1 LTRHFARRLLGT
13 PGDASAGAPHFWVPL
28 AMPVPGSRE
37 GAPAITEWRLPR
49 KSGHPSR
56 SLTGSKHNLQT
67 IEEEWAAMP
76 KLKTHKGMKKRFKV
90 SATGKVSHKRCG
102 SSHLNSHKSG
112 KRVRRLRKSTK
123 LKVTAEARRIRFAV
137 LEKQNVN
144 PDAVHAKKLEA
155 MAEHALEASGSG
167 SPAATEKKTS

>member
-1 LTRHFARRLLGT
+1 
-13 PGDASAGAPHFWVPL
+13 
-28 AMPVPGSRE
+28 
-37 GAPAITEWRLPR
+37 
-49 KSGHPSR
+49 
-56 SLTGSKHNLQT
+56 
-67 IEEEWAAMP
+67 MP

-144 PDAVHAKKLEA
+144 PQTCMPKRWRQWPQPRRGNESFRLAWGRPTRKRVD
-155 MAEHALEASGSG
+155 
-167 SPAATEKKTS
+167 